1 MDIFGR
7 VMYNISDI
15 SIGMWKSMPENALQ
29 HSGISSA
36 KRRILI
42 VAGDP
47 SRQRFLAEALQA
59 QYDVAFAQTGAEAL
73 DMIYESK
80 ELLALVL
87 LDFALPDN
95 QGRAILKQVSEDPLL
110 KSVSVIVMSRDRQD
124 EVYALNNGAMDFI
137 LKPCDLSGVVLAR
150 VRHVIELSETRS
162 IIRSTERDQLTGLY
176 NKDYFFN
183 YANQYDVYHQD
194 MDMDAMVVNISH
206 FHMINERHGKA
217 YGDDVLRRVGRKL
230 QAFVSGEGGIVCR
243 RDGDTF
249 LIYCPHCENYNEIL
263 EDAAS
268 GMDSKVRLRMGVYP
282 RVDKSLDIER
292 RFDRAKLASDMV
304 RDSFT
309 KTVALYDEQMHHL
322 EIYTEQLLED
332 FPTAITEKQF
342 VVHYQPKFAI
352 QGTMPVLNSAE
363 ALVRWRHP
371 RFGMISP
378 AHFIPL
384 FESNGLIR
392 QLDSFVWREVAAQMR
407 DWKDRLGMCVPVSV
421 NVSRVDIFDYDLV
434 DHMKAL
440 IRKFDLSPDEFLL
453 EITESAYTQDSTQII
468 NTVKALR
475 EAGFHIEIDDFGSG
489 YSSLNM
495 ISTLPMDALKL
506 DMEFMH
512 NAFKERKN
520 TRMLDAVIDI
530 AYSLDVP
537 TIAEGVETA
546 EQMFALK
553 AMGCDIVQGFYFSK
567 PLPADEFECFLLEKK
582 NGRSYKPGQDRES
595 KVRAAEQFA
604 YEALHD
610 PLTGLYNHSAY
621 KMLLKDADQRNIALI
636 LIDVD
641 DYDAIVEQ
649 HGTETTDR
657 MSELLAEVLRHN
669 FRSVDFIC
677 RIAKDEYAVIMTR
690 VNNSMSQLVRD
701 KMERINAMLN
711 DQHEG
716 LPHIGLS
723 VGVAFA
729 DRENPQGDIFHDAD
743 QMLQQMKNMKAS
755 GCAIF

>member
-1 MDIFGR
+1 
-7 VMYNISDI
+7 
-15 SIGMWKSMPENALQ
+15 MPENASPQ
-29 HSGISSA
+29 SGTNNK

-47 SRQRFLAEALQA
+47 SRQRFLGEALQA
-59 QYDVAFAQTGAEAL
+59 QYDVIYAQTGEQAL
-73 DMIYESK
+73 ESIYESK
-80 ELLALVL
+80 DLLALVL
-87 LDFALPDN
+87 LDFALPDD
-95 QGRAILKQVSEDPLL
+95 QGRAILKQVSEDPVL
-110 KSVSVIVMSRDRQD
+110 KRVSVIVMSRDRQD

-150 VRHVIELSETRS
+150 VRHVIELTENRN

-176 NKDYFFN
+176 NKDFFFN

-206 FHMINERHGKA
+206 FHLINERHGKA
-217 YGDDVLRRVGRKL
+217 FGDDVLRRVGQKI
-230 QAFVSGEGGIVCR
+230 QQSVAGDGGIVCR
-243 RDGDTF
+243 RDGDAF
-249 LIYCPHCENYNEIL
+249 LIYCPHRGSYGDIL
-263 EDAAS
+263 EEATT
-268 GMDSKVRLRMGVYP
+268 GMDSRVRLRMGVYP
-282 RVDKSLDIER
+282 SVDKTLDIER
-292 RFDRAKLASDMV
+292 RFDRAKLASDTV

-309 KTVALYDEQMHHL
+309 KNVALYDEQMHRS
-322 EIYTEQLLED
+322 EVYTEQLLED
-332 FPTAITEKQF
+332 FPTAIAEKQF
-342 VVHYQPKFAI
+342 VVYYQPKFAI
-352 QGTMPVLNSAE
+352 QATMPVLNSAE
-363 ALVRWRHP
+363 ALVRWNHP

-378 AHFIPL
+378 GQFIPL

-392 QLDSFVWREVAAQMR
+392 RLDSYVWREVAIQMR
-407 DWKDRLGMCVPVSV
+407 DWKDRLGICVPVSV

-434 DHMKAL
+434 DHMKGL
-440 IRKFDLSPDEFLL
+440 IREFDLSPDEFLL
-453 EITESAYTQDSTQII
+453 EITESAYTQDSAQII
-468 NTVKALR
+468 STVKALR

-520 TRMLDAVIDI
+520 TKMLDAVIDI
-530 AYSLDVP
+530 AYSLEVP

-553 AMGCDIVQGFYFSK
+553 AMGCDIVQGYYFSR
-567 PLPADEFECFLLEKK
+567 PLPPEAFERYLLEKK
-582 NGRSYKPGQDRES
+582 NGRGFRTDRDKES
-595 KVRAAEQFA
+595 KVRAVEQFA

-621 KMLLKDADQRNIALI
+621 KVLLKDADQRNIALI
-636 LIDVD
+636 LADVD
-641 DYDAIVEQ
+641 DYDAIRAEQ
-649 HGTETTDR
+649 GQETADR
-657 MSELLAEVLRHN
+657 MAEVVADVLRHN
-669 FRSVDFIC
+669 FRSVDFVC
-677 RIAKDEYAVIMTR
+677 RISEDEYAVIMTR
-690 VNNSMSQLVRD
+690 VNNDMKPLIRQ
-701 KMERINAMLN
+701 KMERINAMLLERQG
-711 DQHEG
+711 D
-716 LPHIGLS
+716 LPPINLS

-743 QMLQQMKNMKAS
+743 QMLQQMKSVKTS

>member
-1 MDIFGR
+1 
-7 VMYNISDI
+7 
-15 SIGMWKSMPENALQ
+15 MPDNAMQ
-29 HSGISSA
+29 HSGINGS

-47 SRQRFLAEALQA
+47 SRQRFLSEALQG
-59 QYDVAFAQTGAEAL
+59 QYDVVYAQTGAEAL
-73 DMIYESK
+73 EAVYGGKD
-80 ELLALVL
+80 LLALVL
-87 LDFALPDN
+87 LDFALPDA
-95 QGRAILKQVSEDPLL
+95 QGKGILKQITEDPML

-137 LKPCDLSGVVLAR
+137 LKPCDLTGVVLAR
-150 VRHVIELSETRS
+150 VRHVIELSENRS

-176 NKDYFFN
+176 NKDFFFN

-217 YGDDVLRRVGRKL
+217 YGDDVLRRVGGKIL
-230 QAFVSGEGGIVCR
+230 QSVSGEGGIVCR

-249 LIYCPHCENYNEIL
+249 LIYCPHRDNYEAIL
-263 EDAAS
+263 KEAAT
-268 GMDSKVRLRMGVYP
+268 GMDSRVRLRMGVYP
-282 RVDKSLDIER
+282 HVDKSLDIER
-292 RFDRAKLASDMV
+292 RFDRAKLASDTV

-309 KTVALYDEQMHHL
+309 KTVALYDEQMHRT

-332 FPTAITEKQF
+332 FPTAIAEKQF
-342 VVHYQPKFAI
+342 VVYYQPKFAI

-363 ALVRWRHP
+363 ALVRWNHP
-371 RFGMISP
+371 RFGMVSP
-378 AHFIPL
+378 GNFIPL

-407 DWKDRLGMCVPVSV
+407 DWKDRLGICVPVSV

-434 DHMKAL
+434 DHMKGL
-440 IRKFDLSPDEFLL
+440 IREFGLSPDEFLL
-453 EITESAYTQDSTQII
+453 EITESAYTQNSAQII
-468 NTVKALR
+468 STVNALR

-520 TRMLDAVIDI
+520 TKMLDAVIDI
-530 AYSLDVP
+530 AYSLEVP

-567 PLPADEFECFLLEKK
+567 PLPAAEFERFLLEKK
-582 NGRSYKPGQDRES
+582 NGRTYQPDRDKES

-636 LIDVD
+636 LADVD
-641 DYDAIVEQ
+641 DYDAIRAEQ
-649 HGTETTDR
+649 GEAVTNR
-657 MSELLAEVLRHN
+657 MSELVADVLRHN

-677 RIAKDEYAVIMTR
+677 RIAMDEYAVIMTR
-690 VNNSMSQLVRD
+690 VNNDMKPLIQQKV
-701 KMERINAMLN
+701 ERINAMLRERQG
-711 DQHEG
+711 D
-716 LPHIGLS
+716 LPPINLS

-743 QMLQQMKNMKAS
+743 QMLQQMKNVKS
-755 GCAIF
+755 TGCAIF

>member
-1 MDIFGR
+1 
-7 VMYNISDI
+7 
-15 SIGMWKSMPENALQ
+15 MPDNVSQ
-29 HSGISSA
+29 HSSISSQ

-47 SRQRFLAEALQA
+47 SRQRFLGDALQA
-59 QYDVAFAQTGAEAL
+59 QYDVIYAQTGAEAL
-73 DMIYESK
+73 EAVYESK
-80 ELLALVL
+80 DLLALVL
-87 LDFALPDN
+87 LDFALPDT
-95 QGRAILKQVSEDPLL
+95 QGKAILKQVCEDPLL
-110 KSVSVIVMSRDRQD
+110 KSVSVIAMSRDRQD

-150 VRHVIELSETRS
+150 VRHVIELSENRN

-176 NKDYFFN
+176 NKDFFFN

-194 MDMDAMVVNISH
+194 MDMDAIVVNISH

-217 YGDDVLRRVGRKL
+217 YGDDVLRRVGGRIR
-230 QAFVSGEGGIVCR
+230 QSVSGEGGIVCR

-249 LIYCPHCENYNEIL
+249 LIYCPHRDKYEDIL
-263 EDAAS
+263 KEATT
-268 GMDSKVRLRMGVYP
+268 GMDSRVRLRMGVYP
-282 RVDKSLDIER
+282 NVDKSLDIER
-292 RFDRAKLASDMV
+292 RFDRAKVASDTV

-309 KTVALYDEQMHHL
+309 KTVALYDEQMHRS
-322 EIYTEQLLED
+322 EVYTEQLLED
-332 FPTAITEKQF
+332 FPTAIAEKQF
-342 VVHYQPKFAI
+342 VVYYQPKFAI

-363 ALVRWRHP
+363 ALVRWMHP
-371 RFGMISP
+371 RFGLVSP
-378 AHFIPL
+378 GNFIPL
-384 FESNGLIR
+384 FERNGLIR
-392 QLDSFVWREVAAQMR
+392 QLDSYVWREVAMQMR
-407 DWKDRLGMCVPVSV
+407 DWKDRLGICVPVSV

-434 DHMKAL
+434 DHMKGL
-440 IRKFDLSPDEFLL
+440 IREFDLSPDEFLL
-453 EITESAYTQDSTQII
+453 EITESAYTQDSAQII
-468 NTVKALR
+468 NTVNALR

-520 TRMLDAVIDI
+520 TKMLDAVIDI
-530 AYSLDVP
+530 AYSLEVP

-553 AMGCDIVQGFYFSK
+553 EMGCDIVQGFYFSR
-567 PLPADEFECFLLEKK
+567 PLPPEAFERFLLEKK
-582 NGRSYKPGQDRES
+582 NGRSYKPDRDKES

-636 LIDVD
+636 LADVD
-641 DYDAIVEQ
+641 GYDAI
-649 HGTETTDR
+649 
-657 MSELLAEVLRHN
+657 LAERGQETVDAMAELVADVLRHN

-677 RIAKDEYAVIMTR
+677 RIAADEFAVIMTR
-690 VNNSMSQLVRD
+690 VNNEMKPLIRE
-701 KMERINAMLN
+701 KMERINAMLRERQG
-711 DQHEG
+711 D
-716 LPHIGLS
+716 LPPINLS

-729 DRENPQGDIFHDAD
+729 DRENPQADIFHDAD
-743 QMLQQMKNMKAS
+743 QMLQQMKSVKTS

>member
-1 MDIFGR
+1 
-7 VMYNISDI
+7 
-15 SIGMWKSMPENALQ
+15 MPENASPQ
-29 HSGISSA
+29 SGTNNK

-47 SRQRFLAEALQA
+47 SRQRFLGEALQA
-59 QYDVAFAQTGAEAL
+59 QYDVIYAQTGEQAL
-73 DMIYESK
+73 ESIYESK
-80 ELLALVL
+80 DLLALVL
-87 LDFALPDN
+87 LDFALPDD
-95 QGRAILKQVSEDPLL
+95 QGRAILKQVSEDPVL
-110 KSVSVIVMSRDRQD
+110 KRVSVIVMSRDRQD

-150 VRHVIELSETRS
+150 VRHVIELTENRN

-176 NKDYFFN
+176 NKDFFFN

-206 FHMINERHGKA
+206 FHLINERHGKA
-217 YGDDVLRRVGRKL
+217 FGDDVLRRVGQKI
-230 QAFVSGEGGIVCR
+230 QQSVAGDGGIVCR

-249 LIYCPHCENYNEIL
+249 LIYCPHRGSYGDIL
-263 EDAAS
+263 EEATT
-268 GMDSKVRLRMGVYP
+268 GMDNRVRLRMGVYP
-282 RVDKSLDIER
+282 SVDKTLDIER
-292 RFDRAKLASDMV
+292 RFDRAKLASDTV

-309 KTVALYDEQMHHL
+309 KNVALYDEQMHRS
-322 EIYTEQLLED
+322 EVYTEQLLED
-332 FPTAITEKQF
+332 FPAAIAEKQF
-342 VVHYQPKFAI
+342 LVYYQPKFAI
-352 QGTMPVLNSAE
+352 QATMPVLNSAE
-363 ALVRWRHP
+363 ALVRWNHP

-378 AHFIPL
+378 AEFIPL

-392 QLDSFVWREVAAQMR
+392 RLDSYVWREVAIQMR
-407 DWKDRLGMCVPVSV
+407 DWKDRLGICVPVSV

-434 DHMKAL
+434 DHMKGL
-440 IRKFDLSPDEFLL
+440 IREFDLSPDEFLL
-453 EITESAYTQDSTQII
+453 EITESAYTQDSAQII
-468 NTVKALR
+468 STVKALR

-520 TRMLDAVIDI
+520 TKMLDAVIDI
-530 AYSLDVP
+530 AYSLEVP

-553 AMGCDIVQGFYFSK
+553 AMGCDIVQGYYFSR
-567 PLPADEFECFLLEKK
+567 PLPPEAFERYLLEKK
-582 NGRSYKPGQDRES
+582 NGRGFRPDRDKES
-595 KVRAAEQFA
+595 KVRAVEQFA

-621 KMLLKDADQRNIALI
+621 KVLLKDADQRNIALI
-636 LIDVD
+636 LADVD
-641 DYDAIVEQ
+641 DYDAIRAEQ
-649 HGTETTDR
+649 GQETADR
-657 MSELLAEVLRHN
+657 MAEVVADVLRHN
-669 FRSVDFIC
+669 FRSVDFVC
-677 RIAKDEYAVIMTR
+677 RISEDEYAVIMTR
-690 VNNSMSQLVRD
+690 VNNDMKPLIRQ
-701 KMERINAMLN
+701 KMERINAMLLERQG
-711 DQHEG
+711 D
-716 LPHIGLS
+716 LPPINLS

-743 QMLQQMKNMKAS
+743 QMLQQMKSVKTS

>member
-1 MDIFGR
+1 
-7 VMYNISDI
+7 
-15 SIGMWKSMPENALQ
+15 MPDNAMQ
-29 HSGISSA
+29 HSGINGP

-47 SRQRFLAEALQA
+47 SRQRFLSEALKG
-59 QYDVAFAQTGAEAL
+59 QYDVVYAQTGAEAL
-73 DMIYESK
+73 EAVYGGKD
-80 ELLALVL
+80 LLALVL
-87 LDFALPDN
+87 LDFALPDS
-95 QGRAILKQVSEDPLL
+95 QGKGILKQITEDPML

-137 LKPCDLSGVVLAR
+137 LKPCDLTGVVLAR
-150 VRHVIELSETRS
+150 VRHVIELSENRS

-176 NKDYFFN
+176 NKDFFFN

-217 YGDDVLRRVGRKL
+217 YGDDVLRRVGGKIL
-230 QAFVSGEGGIVCR
+230 QSVSGEGGIVCR

-249 LIYCPHCENYNEIL
+249 LIYCPHRDNYEAIL
-263 EDAAS
+263 KEAAT
-268 GMDSKVRLRMGVYP
+268 GMDSRVRLRMGVYP
-282 RVDKSLDIER
+282 HVDKSLDIER
-292 RFDRAKLASDMV
+292 RFDRAKLASDTV

-309 KTVALYDEQMHHL
+309 KTVALYDEQMHRT

-332 FPTAITEKQF
+332 FPTAIAEKQF
-342 VVHYQPKFAI
+342 VVYYQPKFAI

-363 ALVRWRHP
+363 ALVRWNHP
-371 RFGMISP
+371 RFGMVSP
-378 AHFIPL
+378 GNFIPL

-407 DWKDRLGMCVPVSV
+407 DWKDRLGICVPVSV

-434 DHMKAL
+434 DHMKGL
-440 IRKFDLSPDEFLL
+440 IREFGLSPDEFLL
-453 EITESAYTQDSTQII
+453 EITESAYTQNSAQII
-468 NTVKALR
+468 STVNALR

-520 TRMLDAVIDI
+520 TKMLDAVIDI
-530 AYSLDVP
+530 AYSLEVP

-567 PLPADEFECFLLEKK
+567 PLPAAEFERFLLEKK
-582 NGRSYKPGQDRES
+582 NGRTYQPDRDKES

-636 LIDVD
+636 LADVD
-641 DYDAIVEQ
+641 DYDAIRAEQ
-649 HGTETTDR
+649 GEAVTNR
-657 MSELLAEVLRHN
+657 MSELVADVLRHN

-677 RIAKDEYAVIMTR
+677 RIAMDEYAVIMTR
-690 VNNSMSQLVRD
+690 VNNDMKPLIQQKV
-701 KMERINAMLN
+701 ERINAMLRERQG
-711 DQHEG
+711 D
-716 LPHIGLS
+716 LPPINLS

-743 QMLQQMKNMKAS
+743 QMLQQMKNVKS
-755 GCAIF
+755 TGCAIF

>member
-1 MDIFGR
+1 
-7 VMYNISDI
+7 
-15 SIGMWKSMPENALQ
+15 MPDNAIQ
-29 HSGISSA
+29 HSGINGS

-47 SRQRFLAEALQA
+47 SRQRFLSEALQG
-59 QYDVAFAQTGAEAL
+59 QYDVVYVQTGAEAL
-73 DMIYESK
+73 EAVYEGK
-80 ELLALVL
+80 DLLALVL
-87 LDFALPDN
+87 LDFALPGD
-95 QGRAILKQVSEDPLL
+95 QGKAILKQVTEDPLL
-110 KSVSVIVMSRDRQD
+110 KSVSVIVMSRDRED

-137 LKPCDLSGVVLAR
+137 LKPCDLTGVVLAR
-150 VRHVIELSETRS
+150 VRHVIELSENRN

-176 NKDYFFN
+176 NKDFFFN
-183 YANQYDVYHQD
+183 YANQYDVYHQE
-194 MDMDAMVVNISH
+194 MDMDAIVVNISH

-217 YGDDVLRRVGRKL
+217 YGDDVLRRVGRKIL
-230 QAFVSGEGGIVCR
+230 ESVSGGGGIVCR

-249 LIYCPHCENYNEIL
+249 LVYCPHRDRYEDIL
-263 EDAAS
+263 KEATT
-268 GMDSKVRLRMGVYP
+268 GMDSRVRLRMGVYP
-282 RVDKSLDIER
+282 NVDKSLDIER
-292 RFDRAKLASDMV
+292 RFDRAKLASDTV

-309 KTVALYDEQMHHL
+309 RTVALYDEQMHRT
-322 EIYTEQLLED
+322 EVFTEQLLED
-332 FPTAITEKQF
+332 FPTAIAEKQF
-342 VVHYQPKFAI
+342 TVYYQPKFAI
-352 QGTMPVLNSAE
+352 QATMPVLNSAE
-363 ALVRWRHP
+363 ALVRWNHP

-378 AHFIPL
+378 GSFIPL

-407 DWKDRLGMCVPVSV
+407 DWKDRLGICVPVSV

-434 DHMKAL
+434 DHMKGL
-440 IRKFDLSPDEFLL
+440 IREFDLSPDEFLL
-453 EITESAYTQDSTQII
+453 EITESAYTQDSAQII
-468 NTVKALR
+468 STVKALR

-520 TRMLDAVIDI
+520 TKMLDAVIDI
-530 AYSLDVP
+530 AYSLEVP

-567 PLPADEFECFLLEKK
+567 PLPPEDFERFLLEKK
-582 NGRSYKPGQDRES
+582 NGRSYKPDRDKES

-636 LIDVD
+636 LADVD
-641 DYDAIVEQ
+641 DYDAI
-649 HGTETTDR
+649 
-657 MSELLAEVLRHN
+657 LAERGQETVDDMAELVADVLRHN

-677 RIAKDEYAVIMTR
+677 RISKDEYAVIMTR
-690 VNNSMSQLVRD
+690 VNNDMKPLIRE
-701 KMERINAMLN
+701 KMERINAMLRERQG
-711 DQHEG
+711 D
-716 LPHIGLS
+716 LPPINLS

-743 QMLQQMKNMKAS
+743 QMLQQMKSVKAS

>member
-1 MDIFGR
+1 M
-7 VMYNISDI
+7 
-15 SIGMWKSMPENALQ
+15 Q
-29 HSGISSA
+29 HSGINGP

-47 SRQRFLAEALQA
+47 SRQRFLSEALKG
-59 QYDVAFAQTGAEAL
+59 QYDVVYAQTGAEAL
-73 DMIYESK
+73 EAVYGGKD
-80 ELLALVL
+80 LLALVL
-87 LDFALPDN
+87 LDFALPDS
-95 QGRAILKQVSEDPLL
+95 QGKGILKQITEDPML

-137 LKPCDLSGVVLAR
+137 LKPCDLTGVVLAR
-150 VRHVIELSETRS
+150 VRHVIELSENRS

-176 NKDYFFN
+176 NKDFFFN

-217 YGDDVLRRVGRKL
+217 YGDDVLRRVGGKIL
-230 QAFVSGEGGIVCR
+230 QSVSGEGGIVCR

-249 LIYCPHCENYNEIL
+249 LIYCPHRDNYEAIL
-263 EDAAS
+263 KEAAT
-268 GMDSKVRLRMGVYP
+268 GMDSRVRLRMGVYP
-282 RVDKSLDIER
+282 HVDKSLDIER
-292 RFDRAKLASDMV
+292 RFDRAKLASDTV

-309 KTVALYDEQMHHL
+309 KTVALYDEQMHRT

-332 FPTAITEKQF
+332 FPTAIAEKQF
-342 VVHYQPKFAI
+342 VVYYQPKFAI

-363 ALVRWRHP
+363 ALVRWNHP
-371 RFGMISP
+371 RFGMVSP
-378 AHFIPL
+378 GNFIPL

-407 DWKDRLGMCVPVSV
+407 DWKDRLGICVPVSV

-434 DHMKAL
+434 DHMKGL
-440 IRKFDLSPDEFLL
+440 IREFGLSPDEFLL
-453 EITESAYTQDSTQII
+453 EITESAYTQNSAQII
-468 NTVKALR
+468 STVNALR

-520 TRMLDAVIDI
+520 TKMLDAVIDI
-530 AYSLDVP
+530 AYSLEVP

-567 PLPADEFECFLLEKK
+567 PLPAAEFERFLLEKK
-582 NGRSYKPGQDRES
+582 NGRTYQPDRDKES

-636 LIDVD
+636 LADVD
-641 DYDAIVEQ
+641 DYDAIRAEQ
-649 HGTETTDR
+649 GEAVTNR
-657 MSELLAEVLRHN
+657 MSELVADVLRHN

-677 RIAKDEYAVIMTR
+677 RIAMDEYAVIMTR
-690 VNNSMSQLVRD
+690 VNNDMKPLIQQKV
-701 KMERINAMLN
+701 ERINAMLRERQG
-711 DQHEG
+711 D
-716 LPHIGLS
+716 LPPINLS

-743 QMLQQMKNMKAS
+743 QMLQQMKNVKS
-755 GCAIF
+755 TGCAIF

>member
-1 MDIFGR
+1 
-7 VMYNISDI
+7 
-15 SIGMWKSMPENALQ
+15 MPDNAMQ
-29 HSGISSA
+29 HSGINGT

-47 SRQRFLAEALQA
+47 SRQRFLSEALQG
-59 QYDVAFAQTGAEAL
+59 QYDVVYAQTGAEAL
-73 DMIYESK
+73 EAVYEGK
-80 ELLALVL
+80 DLLALVL
-87 LDFALPDN
+87 LDFALPGA
-95 QGRAILKQVSEDPLL
+95 QGKAILKQVTEDPLL
-110 KSVSVIVMSRDRQD
+110 KSVSVIVMSRDRED

-137 LKPCDLSGVVLAR
+137 LKPCDLTGVVLAR
-150 VRHVIELSETRS
+150 VRHVIELSENRN

-176 NKDYFFN
+176 NKDFFFN

-194 MDMDAMVVNISH
+194 MDMDAIVVNISH

-217 YGDDVLRRVGRKL
+217 YGDDVLRRVGRRIL
-230 QAFVSGEGGIVCR
+230 ESVSGGGGIVCR

-249 LIYCPHCENYNEIL
+249 LIYCPHRDRYEDIL
-263 EDAAS
+263 KEATT
-268 GMDSKVRLRMGVYP
+268 GMDSRVRLRMGVYP
-282 RVDKSLDIER
+282 NVDKSLDIER
-292 RFDRAKLASDMV
+292 RFDRAKLASDTV

-309 KTVALYDEQMHHL
+309 RTVALYDEQMHRT
-322 EIYTEQLLED
+322 EVFTEQLLED
-332 FPTAITEKQF
+332 FPAAIAEKQF
-342 VVHYQPKFAI
+342 TVYYQPKFAI
-352 QGTMPVLNSAE
+352 QATMPVLNSAE
-363 ALVRWRHP
+363 ALVRWKHP

-378 AHFIPL
+378 ASFIPL

-407 DWKDRLGMCVPVSV
+407 DWKDRLGICVPVSV

-434 DHMKAL
+434 DHMKGL
-440 IRKFDLSPDEFLL
+440 IREFDLSPDEFLL
-453 EITESAYTQDSTQII
+453 EITESAYTQDSAQII
-468 NTVKALR
+468 STVKALR

-520 TRMLDAVIDI
+520 TKMLDAVIDI
-530 AYSLDVP
+530 AYSLEVP

-567 PLPADEFECFLLEKK
+567 PLPAEEFERFLLEKK
-582 NGRSYKPGQDRES
+582 NGRSYKPDRDKES

-636 LIDVD
+636 LADVD
-641 DYDAIVEQ
+641 DYDAI
-649 HGTETTDR
+649 
-657 MSELLAEVLRHN
+657 LAERGQETVDSMAELVADVLRHN

-677 RIAKDEYAVIMTR
+677 RISKDEYAVIMTR
-690 VNNSMSQLVRD
+690 VNNDMKPLIRE
-701 KMERINAMLN
+701 KMERINAMLRERQG
-711 DQHEG
+711 D
-716 LPHIGLS
+716 LPPINLS

-743 QMLQQMKNMKAS
+743 QMLQQMKSVKAS

>member
-1 MDIFGR
+1 
-7 VMYNISDI
+7 
-15 SIGMWKSMPENALQ
+15 MPDNALQ
-29 HSGISSA
+29 HSGINGS

-47 SRQRFLAEALQA
+47 SRQRFLSDALQA
-59 QYDVAFAQTGAEAL
+59 QYDVIYAQTGTEAL
-73 DMIYESK
+73 EMVYESK
-80 ELLALVL
+80 DLLALVL
-87 LDFALPDN
+87 LDFALPDA
-95 QGRAILKQVSEDPLL
+95 QGKAILKQVTEDPLL

-137 LKPCDLSGVVLAR
+137 LKPCDLNGVVLAR
-150 VRHVIELSETRS
+150 VRHVIELSENRN

-176 NKDYFFN
+176 NKDFFFN
-183 YANQYDVYHQD
+183 YANQYDVYHQE

-217 YGDDVLRRVGRKL
+217 YGDDVLRRVGHKIL
-230 QAFVSGEGGIVCR
+230 ESVSGEGGIVCR

-249 LIYCPHCENYNEIL
+249 LIYCPHRDNYGDIL
-263 EDAAS
+263 KHATT
-268 GMDSKVRLRMGVYP
+268 GMDSRVRLRMGVYP
-282 RVDKSLDIER
+282 NVDKSLDIER
-292 RFDRAKLASDMV
+292 RFDRAKLASDTV

-309 KTVALYDEQMHHL
+309 KTVALYDEQMHRT
-322 EIYTEQLLED
+322 EVFTEQLLED
-332 FPTAITEKQF
+332 FPAAIAEKQF
-342 VVHYQPKFAI
+342 TVYYQPKFAI
-352 QGTMPVLNSAE
+352 QSTMPVLNSAE
-363 ALVRWRHP
+363 ALVRWNHP

-378 AHFIPL
+378 ASFIPL

-407 DWKDRLGMCVPVSV
+407 DWKDRLGICVPVSV

-434 DHMKAL
+434 DHMKGL
-440 IRKFDLSPDEFLL
+440 IREFDLSPDEFLL
-453 EITESAYTQDSTQII
+453 EITESAYTQDSAQII
-468 NTVKALR
+468 STVNALR

-553 AMGCDIVQGFYFSK
+553 EMGCDIVQGYYFSK
-567 PLPADEFECFLLEKK
+567 PLPAERFLLEKK
-582 NGRSYKPGQDRES
+582 NGRSYMPDNDKES

-636 LIDVD
+636 LADVD
-641 DYDAIVEQ
+641 DYEAIRATKGE
-649 HGTETTDR
+649 ETVDR
-657 MSELLAEVLRHN
+657 MAELVADVLRHN

-677 RIAKDEYAVIMTR
+677 RISVDEYAVIMTR
-690 VNNSMSQLVRD
+690 VNNDMKPLIRE
-701 KMERINAMLN
+701 KMERINAMLRERQG
-711 DQHEG
+711 D
-716 LPHIGLS
+716 LPPINLS

-743 QMLQQMKNMKAS
+743 QMLQQMKSVKTS

>member
-1 MDIFGR
+1 
-7 VMYNISDI
+7 
-15 SIGMWKSMPENALQ
+15 MPDNALQ
-29 HSGISSA
+29 HSGINGS

-47 SRQRFLAEALQA
+47 SRQRFLSDALQG
-59 QYDVAFAQTGAEAL
+59 QYDVVYAQTGAEAL
-73 DMIYESK
+73 EMVYESK
-80 ELLALVL
+80 DLLALVL
-87 LDFALPDN
+87 LDFALPDA
-95 QGRAILKQVSEDPLL
+95 QGKAILKQVTEDPLL

-137 LKPCDLSGVVLAR
+137 LKPCDLNGVVLAR
-150 VRHVIELSETRS
+150 VRHVIELSENRN

-176 NKDYFFN
+176 NKDFFFN

-217 YGDDVLRRVGRKL
+217 YGDDVLRRVGRKIL
-230 QAFVSGEGGIVCR
+230 ESVSGNGGIVCR

-249 LIYCPHCENYNEIL
+249 LIYCPHRGNYGDIL
-263 EDAAS
+263 KDAAT
-268 GMDSKVRLRMGVYP
+268 GMDSRVRLRMGVYP
-282 RVDKSLDIER
+282 NVDKSLDIER
-292 RFDRAKLASDMV
+292 RFDRAKLASDTV

-309 KTVALYDEQMHHL
+309 KTVALYDEQMHRT
-322 EIYTEQLLED
+322 EVFTEQLLED
-332 FPTAITEKQF
+332 FPTAIAEKQF
-342 VVHYQPKFAI
+342 LVYYQPKFAI

-363 ALVRWRHP
+363 ALVRWDHP

-378 AHFIPL
+378 GSFIPL

-407 DWKDRLGMCVPVSV
+407 DWKDRLGICVPVSV

-434 DHMKAL
+434 DHMKGL
-440 IRKFDLSPDEFLL
+440 IREFDLSPDEFLL
-453 EITESAYTQDSTQII
+453 EITESAYTQDSAQII
-468 NTVKALR
+468 STVNALR

-520 TRMLDAVIDI
+520 TKMLDAVIDI
-530 AYSLDVP
+530 AYSLEVP

-567 PLPADEFECFLLEKK
+567 PLPAEEFERFLLEKK
-582 NGRSYKPGQDRES
+582 NGRSYKPDRDKES

-636 LIDVD
+636 LADVD
-641 DYDAIVEQ
+641 DYEATRAARGE
-649 HGTETTDR
+649 ETVDR
-657 MSELLAEVLRHN
+657 MAEVVADVLRHN

-677 RIAKDEYAVIMTR
+677 RISADEYAVIMTR
-690 VNNSMSQLVRD
+690 VNNDMKPLIRE
-701 KMERINAMLN
+701 KMERINTMLRERQG
-711 DQHEG
+711 D
-716 LPHIGLS
+716 LPPINLS

-743 QMLQQMKNMKAS
+743 QMLQQMKSVKTS

>member
-1 MDIFGR
+1 
-7 VMYNISDI
+7 
-15 SIGMWKSMPENALQ
+15 MPENASPQ
-29 HSGISSA
+29 SGTNNK

-47 SRQRFLAEALQA
+47 SRQRFLGEALQA
-59 QYDVAFAQTGAEAL
+59 QYDVIYAQTGEQAL
-73 DMIYESK
+73 ESIYESK
-80 ELLALVL
+80 DLLALVL
-87 LDFALPDN
+87 LDFALPDD
-95 QGRAILKQVSEDPLL
+95 QGRAILKQVSEDPVL
-110 KSVSVIVMSRDRQD
+110 KRVSVIVMSRDRQD

-150 VRHVIELSETRS
+150 VRHVIELTENRN

-176 NKDYFFN
+176 NKDFFFN

-206 FHMINERHGKA
+206 FHLINERHGKA
-217 YGDDVLRRVGRKL
+217 FGDDVLRRVGQRI
-230 QAFVSGEGGIVCR
+230 QQSVAGDGGIVCR

-249 LIYCPHCENYNEIL
+249 LIYCPHRGSYGDIL
-263 EDAAS
+263 EEATT
-268 GMDSKVRLRMGVYP
+268 GMDSRVRLRMGVYP
-282 RVDKSLDIER
+282 SVDKTLDIER
-292 RFDRAKLASDMV
+292 RFDRAKLASDTV

-309 KTVALYDEQMHHL
+309 KNVALYDEQMHRS
-322 EIYTEQLLED
+322 EVYTEQLLED
-332 FPTAITEKQF
+332 FPTAIAEKQF
-342 VVHYQPKFAI
+342 LVYYQPKFAI
-352 QGTMPVLNSAE
+352 QATMPVLNSAE
-363 ALVRWRHP
+363 ALVRWNHP

-378 AHFIPL
+378 GEFIPL

-392 QLDSFVWREVAAQMR
+392 RLDSYVWREVAIQMR
-407 DWKDRLGMCVPVSV
+407 DWKDRLGICVPVSV

-434 DHMKAL
+434 DHMKGL
-440 IRKFDLSPDEFLL
+440 IREFDLSPDEFLL
-453 EITESAYTQDSTQII
+453 EITESAYTQDSAQII
-468 NTVKALR
+468 STVKALR
-475 EAGFHIEIDDFGSG
+475 EVGFHIEIDDFGSG

-520 TRMLDAVIDI
+520 TKMLDAVIDI
-530 AYSLDVP
+530 AYSLEVP

-553 AMGCDIVQGFYFSK
+553 AMGCDIVQGYYFSR
-567 PLPADEFECFLLEKK
+567 PLPPEAFERYLLEKK
-582 NGRSYKPGQDRES
+582 NGRGFRLDRDKET

-621 KMLLKDADQRNIALI
+621 KVLLKDADQRNIALI
-636 LIDVD
+636 LADVD
-641 DYDAIVEQ
+641 DYDAIRAE
-649 HGTETTDR
+649 HGQQTADR
-657 MSELLAEVLRHN
+657 MAELVADVLRHN
-669 FRSVDFIC
+669 FRSVDFVC
-677 RIAKDEYAVIMTR
+677 RISEDEYAVIMTR
-690 VNNSMSQLVRD
+690 VNNDMKPLIRQ
-701 KMERINAMLN
+701 KMERINAMLIERQG
-711 DQHEG
+711 D
-716 LPHIGLS
+716 LPPINLS

-743 QMLQQMKNMKAS
+743 QMLQQMKSVKTS

>member
-1 MDIFGR
+1 
-7 VMYNISDI
+7 
-15 SIGMWKSMPENALQ
+15 MPDNALQ
-29 HSGISSA
+29 HSGINGS

-47 SRQRFLAEALQA
+47 SRQRFLSDALQA
-59 QYDVAFAQTGAEAL
+59 QYDVIYAQTGTEAL
-73 DMIYESK
+73 EMVYESK
-80 ELLALVL
+80 DLLALVL
-87 LDFALPDN
+87 LDFALPDA
-95 QGRAILKQVSEDPLL
+95 QGKAILKQVTEDPLL

-137 LKPCDLSGVVLAR
+137 LKPCDLNGVVLAR
-150 VRHVIELSETRS
+150 VRHVIELSENRN

-176 NKDYFFN
+176 NKDFFFN

-217 YGDDVLRRVGRKL
+217 YGDDVLRRVGRKIL
-230 QAFVSGEGGIVCR
+230 ESVSGEGGIVCR

-249 LIYCPHCENYNEIL
+249 LIYCPHRDNYRDIL
-263 EDAAS
+263 KHATT
-268 GMDSKVRLRMGVYP
+268 GMDSRVRLRMGVYP
-282 RVDKSLDIER
+282 NVDKSLDIER
-292 RFDRAKLASDMV
+292 RFDRAKLASDTV

-309 KTVALYDEQMHHL
+309 KTVALYDEQMHRT
-322 EIYTEQLLED
+322 EVFTEQLLED
-332 FPTAITEKQF
+332 FPAAIAEKQF
-342 VVHYQPKFAI
+342 TVYYQPKFAI
-352 QGTMPVLNSAE
+352 QSTMPVLNSAE
-363 ALVRWRHP
+363 ALVRWNHP

-378 AHFIPL
+378 ASFIPL

-407 DWKDRLGMCVPVSV
+407 DWKDRLGICVPVSV

-434 DHMKAL
+434 DHMKGL
-440 IRKFDLSPDEFLL
+440 IREFDLSPDEFLL
-453 EITESAYTQDSTQII
+453 EITESAYTQDSAQII
-468 NTVKALR
+468 STVNALR

-520 TRMLDAVIDI
+520 TKMLDAVIDI

-567 PLPADEFECFLLEKK
+567 PLPAEEFERFLLEKK
-582 NGRSYKPGQDRES
+582 NGRRYIPDNDKES

-636 LIDVD
+636 LADVD
-641 DYDAIVEQ
+641 DYEAIRATK
-649 HGTETTDR
+649 GKETVDR
-657 MSELLAEVLRHN
+657 MAELVADVLRHN

-677 RIAKDEYAVIMTR
+677 RISADEYAVIMTR
-690 VNNSMSQLVRD
+690 VNNDMKPLIRE
-701 KMERINAMLN
+701 KMERINAMLRERQG
-711 DQHEG
+711 D
-716 LPHIGLS
+716 LPPINLS

-743 QMLQQMKNMKAS
+743 QMLQQMKSVKTS

>member
-1 MDIFGR
+1 
-7 VMYNISDI
+7 
-15 SIGMWKSMPENALQ
+15 MPDNAMQ
-29 HSGISSA
+29 HSGINGP

-47 SRQRFLAEALQA
+47 SRQRFLSEALKG
-59 QYDVAFAQTGAEAL
+59 QYDVVYAQTGAEAL
-73 DMIYESK
+73 EAVYGGKD
-80 ELLALVL
+80 LLALVL
-87 LDFALPDN
+87 LDFALPDS
-95 QGRAILKQVSEDPLL
+95 QGKGILKQITEDPML

-137 LKPCDLSGVVLAR
+137 LKPCDLTGVVLAR
-150 VRHVIELSETRS
+150 VRHVIELSENRS

-176 NKDYFFN
+176 NKDFFFN

-217 YGDDVLRRVGRKL
+217 YGDDVLRRVGGKIL
-230 QAFVSGEGGIVCR
+230 QSVSGEGGIVCR

-249 LIYCPHCENYNEIL
+249 LIYCPHRDNYEAIL
-263 EDAAS
+263 KEAAT
-268 GMDSKVRLRMGVYP
+268 GMDSRVRLRMGVYP
-282 RVDKSLDIER
+282 HVDKSLDIER
-292 RFDRAKLASDMV
+292 RFDRAKLASDTV

-309 KTVALYDEQMHHL
+309 KTVALYDEQMHRT

-332 FPTAITEKQF
+332 FPTAIAEKQF
-342 VVHYQPKFAI
+342 VVYYQPKFAI

-363 ALVRWRHP
+363 ALVRWNHP
-371 RFGMISP
+371 RFGMVSP
-378 AHFIPL
+378 GNFIPL

-407 DWKDRLGMCVPVSV
+407 DWKDRLGICVPVSV

-434 DHMKAL
+434 DHMKGL
-440 IRKFDLSPDEFLL
+440 IREFGLSPDEFLL
-453 EITESAYTQDSTQII
+453 EITESAYTQNSAQII
-468 NTVKALR
+468 STVNALR

-520 TRMLDAVIDI
+520 TKMLDAVIDI
-530 AYSLDVP
+530 AYSLEVP

-567 PLPADEFECFLLEKK
+567 PLPAAEFERFLLEKK
-582 NGRSYKPGQDRES
+582 NGRTYQPDRDKES

-636 LIDVD
+636 LADVD
-641 DYDAIVEQ
+641 DYDAIRAEQ
-649 HGTETTDR
+649 GEAVTNR
-657 MSELLAEVLRHN
+657 MSELVADVLRHN

-677 RIAKDEYAVIMTR
+677 RIAMDEYAVIMTR
-690 VNNSMSQLVRD
+690 VNNDMKPLIQQKV
-701 KMERINAMLN
+701 ERINAMLQERQG
-711 DQHEG
+711 D
-716 LPHIGLS
+716 LPPINLS

-743 QMLQQMKNMKAS
+743 QMLQQMKNVKS
-755 GCAIF
+755 TGCAIF

>member
-1 MDIFGR
+1 
-7 VMYNISDI
+7 
-15 SIGMWKSMPENALQ
+15 MPDNVSQ
-29 HSGISSA
+29 HSSISSQ

-47 SRQRFLAEALQA
+47 SRQRFLGDALQA
-59 QYDVAFAQTGAEAL
+59 QYDVIYAQTGAEAL
-73 DMIYESK
+73 EAVYESK
-80 ELLALVL
+80 DLLALVL
-87 LDFALPDN
+87 LDFALPDT
-95 QGRAILKQVSEDPLL
+95 QGKAILKQVCEDPLL
-110 KSVSVIVMSRDRQD
+110 KSVSVIAMSRDRQD

-150 VRHVIELSETRS
+150 VRHVIELSENRN

-176 NKDYFFN
+176 NKDFFFN

-194 MDMDAMVVNISH
+194 MDMDAIVVNISH

-217 YGDDVLRRVGRKL
+217 YGDDVLRRVGGRIR
-230 QAFVSGEGGIVCR
+230 QSVSGEGGIVCR

-249 LIYCPHCENYNEIL
+249 LIYCPHRDKYEDIL
-263 EDAAS
+263 KEATT
-268 GMDSKVRLRMGVYP
+268 GMDSRVRLRMGVYP
-282 RVDKSLDIER
+282 HVDKQLDIER
-292 RFDRAKLASDMV
+292 RFDRAKLASDTV

-309 KTVALYDEQMHHL
+309 KTVALYDEQMHRS
-322 EIYTEQLLED
+322 EVYTEQLLED
-332 FPTAITEKQF
+332 FPTAIAEKQF
-342 VVHYQPKFAI
+342 VVYYQPKFAI

-363 ALVRWRHP
+363 ALVRWMHP
-371 RFGMISP
+371 RFGLVSP
-378 AHFIPL
+378 GNFIPL

-392 QLDSFVWREVAAQMR
+392 QLDSFVWREVAIQMR
-407 DWKDRLGMCVPVSV
+407 DWKDRLGICVPVSV

-434 DHMKAL
+434 DHMKGL
-440 IRKFDLSPDEFLL
+440 IREFDLSPDEFLL
-453 EITESAYTQDSTQII
+453 EITESAYTQDSAQII
-468 NTVKALR
+468 NTVNALR

-520 TRMLDAVIDI
+520 TKMLDAVIDI
-530 AYSLDVP
+530 AYSLEVP

-553 AMGCDIVQGFYFSK
+553 EMGCDIVQGFYFSR
-567 PLPADEFECFLLEKK
+567 PLPPEAFERFLLEKK
-582 NGRSYKPGQDRES
+582 NGRSYKPDRDKES

-636 LIDVD
+636 LADVD
-641 DYDAIVEQ
+641 GYDAI
-649 HGTETTDR
+649 
-657 MSELLAEVLRHN
+657 LAERGQETVDAMAELVADVLRHN

-677 RIAKDEYAVIMTR
+677 RIAADEFAVIMTR
-690 VNNSMSQLVRD
+690 VNNEMKPLIRE
-701 KMERINAMLN
+701 KMERINAMLRERQG
-711 DQHEG
+711 D
-716 LPHIGLS
+716 LPPINLS

-743 QMLQQMKNMKAS
+743 QMLQQMKSVKTS

>member
-1 MDIFGR
+1 
-7 VMYNISDI
+7 
-15 SIGMWKSMPENALQ
+15 MPDNALQ
-29 HSGISSA
+29 HSQVNGS

-47 SRQRFLAEALQA
+47 SRQRFLNEALQE
-59 QYDVAFAQTGAEAL
+59 QYDVVYAETGAQAL
-73 DMIYESK
+73 ETVYGSK
-80 ELLALVL
+80 DLLALVL
-87 LDFALPDN
+87 LDFALPDD
-95 QGRAILKQVSEDPLL
+95 QGKAILKQVTEDPLL

-137 LKPCDLSGVVLAR
+137 LKPCDLTGVVLAR
-150 VRHVIELSETRS
+150 VRHVIELSENRN

-176 NKDYFFN
+176 NKDFFFN
-183 YANQYDVYHQD
+183 YASQYDVYHQD
-194 MDMDAMVVNISH
+194 MDMDALVVNISR
-206 FHMINERHGKA
+206 FHMINERHGKT
-217 YGDDVLRRVGRKL
+217 YGDDVLRRVGGRIL
-230 QAFVSGEGGIVCR
+230 QSVSDEGGIVCR

-249 LIYCPHCENYNEIL
+249 LIYCPHREEYEDIL
-263 EDAAS
+263 KEATT
-268 GMDSKVRLRMGVYP
+268 GMDSRVRLRMGVYP
-282 RVDKSLDIER
+282 HVDKSLDIER
-292 RFDRAKLASDMV
+292 RFDRAKLASDTV

-309 KTVALYDEQMHHL
+309 KTVALYDEQMHRT
-322 EIYTEQLLED
+322 EVFTEQLLED
-332 FPTAITEKQF
+332 FPTAIAEKQF
-342 VVHYQPKFAI
+342 MVYYQPKFAI
-352 QGTMPVLNSAE
+352 QSTMPTLNSAE
-363 ALVRWRHP
+363 ALVRWNHP

-378 AHFIPL
+378 GSFIPL

-407 DWKDRLGMCVPVSV
+407 DWKDRLGICVPVSV

-434 DHMKAL
+434 DHMKGL
-440 IRKFDLSPDEFLL
+440 IREFGLSPDEFLL
-453 EITESAYTQDSTQII
+453 EITESAYTQDSAQII
-468 NTVKALR
+468 STVNALR

-520 TRMLDAVIDI
+520 TKMLDAVIDI
-530 AYSLDVP
+530 AYSLEVP

-553 AMGCDIVQGFYFSK
+553 AMGCDIVQGFYFSR
-567 PLPADEFECFLLEKK
+567 PLPAAEFERFLLEKK
-582 NGRSYKPGQDRES
+582 NGHSYKPDRDKES

-636 LIDVD
+636 LADLD
-641 DYDAIVEQ
+641 DYDDILAT
-649 HGTETTDR
+649 HGEETANR
-657 MSELLAEVLRHN
+657 IAEVVADVLRHN

-677 RIAKDEYAVIMTR
+677 RIANDEYAVIMTR
-690 VNNSMSQLVRD
+690 VNNDMKPLIRE
-701 KMERINAMLN
+701 KMERINAMLR
-711 DQHEG
+711 DRRG
-716 LPHIGLS
+716 DLPPINLS

-743 QMLQQMKNMKAS
+743 QMLQQMKSVKAS

>member
-1 MDIFGR
+1 
-7 VMYNISDI
+7 
-15 SIGMWKSMPENALQ
+15 MPDKALQ
-29 HSGISSA
+29 PSGVNSQ

-47 SRQRFLAEALQA
+47 SRQRFLGEALQE
-59 QYDVAFAQTGAEAL
+59 QYDVVYAQTGEEAL
-73 DMIYESK
+73 EAVYESRD
-80 ELLALVL
+80 LLALVL
-87 LDFALPDN
+87 LDFALPEAR
-95 QGRAILKQVSEDPLL
+95 GKAILKQITEDPLL
-110 KSVSVIVMSRDRQD
+110 KRVSVIAMSRDRQD

-150 VRHVIELSETRS
+150 VRHVIELTENRN

-176 NKDYFFN
+176 NKDFFFN

-217 YGDDVLRRVGRKL
+217 YGDDVLRRVGRKI
-230 QAFVSGEGGIVCR
+230 QACVSGEGGIVCR

-249 LIYCPHCENYNEIL
+249 LIYCPHRENYGEIL
-263 EDAAS
+263 KEAAN
-268 GMDSKVRLRMGVYP
+268 GMDSRVRLRMGVYP
-282 RVDKSLDIER
+282 NVDKQLDIER
-292 RFDRAKLASDMV
+292 RFDRAKLASDTV

-309 KTVALYDEQMHHL
+309 KTVALYDEQMHRS
-322 EIYTEQLLED
+322 EVYTEQLLED
-332 FPTAITEKQF
+332 FPTAIAEKQF
-342 VVHYQPKFAI
+342 TVYYQPKFAI

-363 ALVRWRHP
+363 ALVRWNHP
-371 RFGMISP
+371 RYGMISP
-378 AHFIPL
+378 ANFIPL

-392 QLDSFVWREVAAQMR
+392 QLDSYVWREVATQMR
-407 DWKDRLGMCVPVSV
+407 DWKDRLGICVPVSV

-434 DHMKAL
+434 DHMKNL
-440 IRKFDLSPDEFLL
+440 IREFDLSPDEFLL
-453 EITESAYTQDSTQII
+453 EITESAYTQDSNQII
-468 NTVKALR
+468 STVNALR
-475 EAGFHIEIDDFGSG
+475 KAGFHIEIDDFGSG

-520 TRMLDAVIDI
+520 TKMLDAVIDI
-530 AYSLDVP
+530 AYSLEVP

-567 PLPADEFECFLLEKK
+567 PLPAAEFEAFLLEKK
-582 NGRSYKPGQDRES
+582 DGRGFKPEDRDKES

-636 LIDVD
+636 LADVD
-641 DYDAIVEQ
+641 DYE
-649 HGTETTDR
+649 
-657 MSELLAEVLRHN
+657 ELLAAHGQQTMDRMAELLADVLRHN

-677 RIAKDEYAVIMTR
+677 RISNDEYAVIMTR
-690 VNNSMSQLVRD
+690 VNNDMKPLIRQKV
-701 KMERINAMLN
+701 ERINAMLRERQG
-711 DQHEG
+711 D
-716 LPHIGLS
+716 LPPINLS

-743 QMLQQMKNMKAS
+743 QMLQQMKRVKAS
-755 GCAIF
+755 GCAIY

>member
-1 MDIFGR
+1 
-7 VMYNISDI
+7 
-15 SIGMWKSMPENALQ
+15 MPDNAMQ
-29 HSGISSA
+29 HSGINGS

-47 SRQRFLAEALQA
+47 SRQRFLSEALQG
-59 QYDVAFAQTGAEAL
+59 QYDVVYAQTGAEAL
-73 DMIYESK
+73 EAVYGGKD
-80 ELLALVL
+80 LLALVL
-87 LDFALPDN
+87 LDFALPDS
-95 QGRAILKQVSEDPLL
+95 QGKGILKQITEDPML

-137 LKPCDLSGVVLAR
+137 LKPCDLTGVVLAR
-150 VRHVIELSETRS
+150 VRHVIELSENRS

-176 NKDYFFN
+176 NKDFFFN

-217 YGDDVLRRVGRKL
+217 YGDDVLRRVGGKIL
-230 QAFVSGEGGIVCR
+230 QSVSGEGGIVCR

-249 LIYCPHCENYNEIL
+249 LIYCPHRDNYEAIL
-263 EDAAS
+263 KEAAT
-268 GMDSKVRLRMGVYP
+268 GMDSRVRLRMGVYP
-282 RVDKSLDIER
+282 HVDKSLDIER
-292 RFDRAKLASDMV
+292 RFDRAKLASDTV

-309 KTVALYDEQMHHL
+309 KTVALYDEQMHRT

-332 FPTAITEKQF
+332 FPTAIAEKQF
-342 VVHYQPKFAI
+342 VVYYQPKFAI

-363 ALVRWRHP
+363 ALVRWNHP
-371 RFGMISP
+371 RFGMVSP
-378 AHFIPL
+378 GNFIPL

-407 DWKDRLGMCVPVSV
+407 DWKDRLGICVPVSV

-434 DHMKAL
+434 DHMKGL
-440 IRKFDLSPDEFLL
+440 IREFGLSPDEFLL
-453 EITESAYTQDSTQII
+453 EITESAYTQNSAQII
-468 NTVKALR
+468 STVNALR

-520 TRMLDAVIDI
+520 TKMLDAVIDI
-530 AYSLDVP
+530 AYSLEVP

-567 PLPADEFECFLLEKK
+567 PLPAAEFERFLLEKK
-582 NGRSYKPGQDRES
+582 NGRTYQPDRDKES

-636 LIDVD
+636 LADVD
-641 DYDAIVEQ
+641 DYDAIRAEQ
-649 HGTETTDR
+649 GEAVTNR
-657 MSELLAEVLRHN
+657 MSELVADVLRHN

-677 RIAKDEYAVIMTR
+677 RIAMDEYAVIMTR
-690 VNNSMSQLVRD
+690 VNNDMKPLIQQKV
-701 KMERINAMLN
+701 ERINAMLRERQG
-711 DQHEG
+711 D
-716 LPHIGLS
+716 LPPINLS

-743 QMLQQMKNMKAS
+743 QMLQQMKNVKS
-755 GCAIF
+755 TGCAIF

>member
-1 MDIFGR
+1 
-7 VMYNISDI
+7 
-15 SIGMWKSMPENALQ
+15 MPDNAMQ
-29 HSGISSA
+29 HSGINGS

-47 SRQRFLAEALQA
+47 SRQRFLSEALQG
-59 QYDVAFAQTGAEAL
+59 QYDVVYAQTGAEAL
-73 DMIYESK
+73 EAVYGGKD
-80 ELLALVL
+80 LLALVL
-87 LDFALPDN
+87 LDFALPDS
-95 QGRAILKQVSEDPLL
+95 QGKGILKQITEDPML

-137 LKPCDLSGVVLAR
+137 LKPCDLTGVVLAR
-150 VRHVIELSETRS
+150 VRHVIELSENRS

-176 NKDYFFN
+176 NKDFFFN

-217 YGDDVLRRVGRKL
+217 YGDDVLRRVGGKIL
-230 QAFVSGEGGIVCR
+230 QSVSGEGGIVCR

-249 LIYCPHCENYNEIL
+249 LIYCPHRDNYEAIL
-263 EDAAS
+263 KEAAT
-268 GMDSKVRLRMGVYP
+268 GMDSRVRLRMGVYP
-282 RVDKSLDIER
+282 HVDKSLDIER
-292 RFDRAKLASDMV
+292 RFDRAKLASDTV

-309 KTVALYDEQMHHL
+309 KTVALYDEQMHRT

-332 FPTAITEKQF
+332 FPTAIAEKQF
-342 VVHYQPKFAI
+342 VVYYQPKFAI

-363 ALVRWRHP
+363 ALVRWNHP
-371 RFGMISP
+371 RFGMVSP
-378 AHFIPL
+378 GNFIPL

-407 DWKDRLGMCVPVSV
+407 DWKDRLGICVPVSV

-434 DHMKAL
+434 DHMKGL
-440 IRKFDLSPDEFLL
+440 IREFGLSPDEFLL
-453 EITESAYTQDSTQII
+453 EIIESAYTQNSAQII
-468 NTVKALR
+468 STVNALR

-520 TRMLDAVIDI
+520 TKMLDAVIDI
-530 AYSLDVP
+530 AYSLEVP

-567 PLPADEFECFLLEKK
+567 PLPAAEFERFLLEKK
-582 NGRSYKPGQDRES
+582 NGRTYQPDRDKES

-636 LIDVD
+636 LADVD
-641 DYDAIVEQ
+641 DYDAIRAEQ
-649 HGTETTDR
+649 GEAVTNR
-657 MSELLAEVLRHN
+657 MSELVADVLRHN

-677 RIAKDEYAVIMTR
+677 RIAMDEYAVIMTR
-690 VNNSMSQLVRD
+690 VNNDMKPLIRQKV
-701 KMERINAMLN
+701 ERINAMLRERQR
-711 DQHEG
+711 D
-716 LPHIGLS
+716 LPPINLS

-743 QMLQQMKNMKAS
+743 QMLQQMKNVKS
-755 GCAIF
+755 TGCAIF